1 MLSLRY
7 HIYDAQLFHERT
19 EYSILDLFG
28 EFGGVMEVFFV
39 IGGILLASYS
49 DYNFNI
55 KALRKLYMVKTRDDN
70 LFVKQTEH
78 KADEQKDKHKK
89 SKP

>member
-28 EFGGVMEVFFV
+28 EFGGVMEFFFV
-39 IGGILLASYS
+39 IGGILLSSYS
-49 DYNFNI
+49 EYNFI
-55 KALRKLYMVKTRDDN
+55 LKALRKLYMVKTRDDN
-70 LFVKQTEH
+70 LFVKHAEH
-78 KADEQKDKHKK
+78 KVDEHGDNHEEFM
-89 SKP
+89 P